1 MASFAD
7 WDTVVGLTIAVR
19 RRSLGMTQ
27 EALASAAL
35 VHRNYLA
42 DVERGHKSP
51 TVRILYNLAVGLQTT
66 PDKLL
71 KQALSYLDDDAKR
84 QAAVAQLPARK
95 PGRPRK
101 QVDEA

>member
-1 MASFAD
+1 MASSTD
-7 WDTVVGLTIAVR
+7 WDAVVGLAIAVR
-19 RRSLGMTQ
+19 RRSLNMTQ

-51 TVRILYNLAVGLQTT
+51 TVRVLYNLAVGLETT

-71 KQALSYLDDDAKR
+71 KQALSYLDDEAKR
-84 QAAVAQLPARK
+84 QKAMALLPARK
-95 PGRPRK
+95 PGRPPK
-101 QVDEA
+101 QVE